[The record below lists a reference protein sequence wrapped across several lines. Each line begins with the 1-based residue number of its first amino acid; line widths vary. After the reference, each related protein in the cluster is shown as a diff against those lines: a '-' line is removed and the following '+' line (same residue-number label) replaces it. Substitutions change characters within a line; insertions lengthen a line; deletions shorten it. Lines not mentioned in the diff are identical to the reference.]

1 MNRRGIPLI
10 VLALFV
16 CCSASYA
23 NLTNVTYASDGD
35 GAFACTPWSW
45 SGTPTNEVDV
55 GAYGDLFYGPG
66 HMIITALAD
75 SAEDPTLKI
84 SNSIE
89 NDSSFAWTQFTVKLT
104 MAVPFTLTNVTVSV
118 PTLWSVVS
126 GDNQNATLIG
136 GNYVATVVYDTG
148 PAIPNDA
155 ISTIDFG
162 YWVKFTGSPSY
173 ILTQEM
179 IPVPEPS
186 SLALVA
192 IGGLFLARFAS
203 RRGRK

>member
-1 MNRRGIPLI
+1 
-10 VLALFV
+10 
-16 CCSASYA
+16 
-23 NLTNVTYASDGD
+23 
-35 GAFACTPWSW
+35 
-45 SGTPTNEVDV
+45 
-55 GAYGDLFYGPG
+55 
-66 HMIITALAD
+66 MILNIETD
-75 SAEDPTLKI
+75 SLDPTLKI

-89 NDSSFAWTQFTVKLT
+89 NDTSFAWDKFTVNLT
-104 MAVPFTLTNVTVSV
+104 MAVPFTLTNVTVTV
-118 PTLWSVVS
+118 PGTWSVVS
-126 GDNQNATLIG
+126 FDQTANLIG

-148 PAIPNDA
+148 PAIPNDG

-162 YWVKFTGSPSY
+162 YWVQFSGSPSY

-192 IGGLFLARFAS
+192 IGGLFLARFTL